1 MLQIPTEN
9 IWIALAV
16 TLAAG
21 LATAIGSL
29 MVLFS
34 RRPNPR
40 LLAFGLAFAGGAM
53 VYVSLSEILNKSIAS
68 FALAYG
74 ERTGFT
80 YGTLAFL
87 LGVVAIVLIDHFIPN
102 PHDSL
107 DKQDPA
113 FRENSREYLKRV
125 ALLTSIAITAHNFP
139 EGLATF
145 FATLESPSVGMP
157 LAFAIAIHNI
167 PEGIAIAV
175 PVYFATQNKFYAFSA
190 SLLSGLAEP
199 VGAALGYWLLSGSLS
214 HATFGWVFGLIAG
227 VMVFLALDE
236 LLPAAKRYA
245 KGHET
250 VYGLVAGMGTLAIS
264 LVLFKW

>member
-1 MLQIPTEN
+1 MLQIPPEN
-9 IWIALAV
+9 VWIALAV

-29 MVLFS
+29 LVLFS

-87 LGVVAIVLIDHFIPN
+87 LGVIVIVLIDHFIPN

-125 ALLTSIAITAHNFP
+125 ALLTSIAITAHNFR
-139 EGLATF
+139 
-145 FATLESPSVGMP
+145 
-157 LAFAIAIHNI
+157 
-167 PEGIAIAV
+167 
-175 PVYFATQNKFYAFSA
+175 K
-190 SLLSGLAEP
+190 
-199 VGAALGYWLLSGSLS
+199 
-214 HATFGWVFGLIAG
+214 GWQRSSRPWRA
-227 VMVFLALDE
+227 
-236 LLPAAKRYA
+236 RR
-245 KGHET
+245 
-250 VYGLVAGMGTLAIS
+250 
-264 LVLFKW
+264 

>member
-1 MLQIPTEN
+1 MLQISQEN
-9 IWIALAV
+9 VWIALAV

-29 MVLFS
+29 LVLFS

-53 VYVSLSEILNKSIAS
+53 VYVSLSEILNKSIES
-68 FALAYG
+68 FGLAYG
-74 ERTGFT
+74 AKSGFT

-87 LGVVAIVLIDHFIPN
+87 LVVVVIVLIDHFIPN

-107 DKQDPA
+107 DKQDPE
-113 FRENSREYLKRV
+113 FRDNSRAYLKRV
-125 ALLTSIAITAHNFP
+125 GLLTSIAITAHNFP

-199 VGAALGYWLLSGSLS
+199 VGAVLGYVLLKGALS
-214 HATFGWVFGLIAG
+214 HAMFGWVFGLIAG

>member
-1 MLQIPTEN
+1 MSDQDRVGRCCRFPEN

-29 MVLFS
+29 LLLFS
-34 RRPNPR
+34 RRPSPR

-68 FALAYG
+68 FAQAYG

-87 LGVVAIVLIDHFIPN
+87 LGVIVIVLTDHFIPN
-102 PHDSL
+102 PHESL

-157 LAFAIAIHNI
+157 WPSPSPSTTFPRASRSRCRCISPPRTRPMRSPPACCRAW
-167 PEGIAIAV
+167 PSRSAQRS
-175 PVYFATQNKFYAFSA
+175 ATCCCPDRCRTPRSA
-190 SLLSGLAEP
+190 GCSA
-199 VGAALGYWLLSGSLS
+199 
-214 HATFGWVFGLIAG
+214 
-227 VMVFLALDE
+227 
-236 LLPAAKRYA
+236 
-245 KGHET
+245 
-250 VYGLVAGMGTLAIS
+250 
-264 LVLFKW
+264 